1 MSSSQNTSLHIKG
14 TSKSPAID
22 FKPGMLS
29 IEGRSIPENAVA
41 FYEPLL
47 AWIEQYLQAPEALT
61 KVNLKIEYLNSSS
74 NRFIY
79 NILKMLDDAY
89 QKGTNIVVNWY
100 YEEDDDTMRNT
111 GNDFQALISLPYRL
125 IPVEE
130 I

>member
-1 MSSSQNTSLHIKG
+1 
-14 TSKSPAID
+14 
-22 FKPGMLS
+22 MLS
-29 IEGRSIPENAVA
+29 IEGRSIPENAVS
-41 FYEPLL
+41 FYEPVL
-47 AWIEQYLQAPEALT
+47 AWIEQYLKSPETLT
-61 KVNLKIEYLNSSS
+61 KVNFKIEYLNSSS

-79 NILKMLDDAY
+79 NILKALDEAY

-111 GNDFQALISLPYRL
+111 GNDFQAMVSLPYRL